1 MVLTNH
7 PIGERLQAC
16 RSWKGA
22 HKRGLCSLQADQAE
36 RGAGRAG
43 QQRAQAALKRGA
55 AHDTQR
61 LRRAPRQQQHARARA
76 QGPGGRGPLLA
87 EVPQLCARAPGA
99 CRSPRRAQGWAGAAG
114 GADKACSSA
123 CCS

>member
-87 EVPQLCARAPGA
+87 ELPQLCARAPGA
-99 CRSPRRAQGWAGAAG
+99 SRFPRRAQGWAGAAG
-114 GADKACSSA
+114 VRQIACSSA